1 MHLRPVGVPPSDLKF
16 GRESRIAAEPAG
28 PVGHSKEPC
37 HVAPGGFWIIVW
49 KRSPGLA
56 STQDVPSRL
65 QISEWSQRKPVPHH
79 AEQSRQH
86 SQPVAAVVPNPR
98 LTLAAT
104 NRNWIE
110 CEPVP
115 LPSHGPIF
123 PHRIVRGK
131 TETMHAGPA
140 RQPASTIDEVVE
152 QLQQRIDALPRSQ
165 VHRRTFMTTYQR
177 TTQAVGDAVDV
188 AFFEDPDWV
197 VSWDVAFADLFI
209 VAHDADQ
216 AGARVP
222 RPWRLA
228 FQADPTLPTIVHLLL
243 GMNAHINYDLPQAT
257 LSVITDQDFEDP
269 VLIDSHRRD
278 HERIDKILARRVTAE
293 DHAIDGARSALDRI
307 LTPANR
313 LSSRRFLR
321 EARNKVW
328 LNVAE
333 LQRARLAGSDAYHDR
348 LAELEVLAA
357 AKIADLSRPGQ
368 VLLRLA
374 MTGFGVTLPPP

>member
-1 MHLRPVGVPPSDLKF
+1 
-16 GRESRIAAEPAG
+16 
-28 PVGHSKEPC
+28 
-37 HVAPGGFWIIVW
+37 
-49 KRSPGLA
+49 
-56 STQDVPSRL
+56 
-65 QISEWSQRKPVPHH
+65 
-79 AEQSRQH
+79 
-86 SQPVAAVVPNPR
+86 
-98 LTLAAT
+98 
-104 NRNWIE
+104 
-110 CEPVP
+110 
-115 LPSHGPIF
+115 
-123 PHRIVRGK
+123 
-131 TETMHAGPA
+131 MHAGPT
-140 RQPASTIDEVVE
+140 RQPASPLDEVVE
-152 QLQQRIDALPRSQ
+152 QLQHRIDALSHDQ
-165 VHRRTFMTTYQR
+165 VHRRTFLTTYRR
-177 TTQAVGDAVDV
+177 TTQAVGDAVE
-188 AFFEDPDWV
+188 AASFEDPDWV

-216 AGARVP
+216 AGAPVP

-257 LSVITDQDFEDP
+257 LSVITYQDFEDP
-269 VLIDSHRRD
+269 VLIDRRRRD
-278 HERIDKILARRVTAE
+278 HERIDKILATRVAAE
-293 DHAIDGARSALDRI
+293 DDAMGGIRSALDRI

-333 LQRARLAGSDAYHDR
+333 LQRARLAGPDAYRDR
-348 LAELEVLAA
+348 LGDLEVLTA